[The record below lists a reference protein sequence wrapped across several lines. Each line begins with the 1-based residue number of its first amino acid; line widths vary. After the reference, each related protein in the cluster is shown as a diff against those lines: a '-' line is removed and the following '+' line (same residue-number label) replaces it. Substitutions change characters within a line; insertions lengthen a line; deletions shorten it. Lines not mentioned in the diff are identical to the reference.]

1 MLNAIYDYPI
11 EITKVDVKNL
21 LGIDVTDE
29 IFEVLIGAHIY
40 IYDVLIY
47 PTFNEDI
54 KRRIIDKHREVLEK
68 PLKKALLT
76 QLIICIATETSET
89 GTAFCKAT
97 AIPLTAKNNRKSL
110 QRCLLRASSIFS
122 KARQSTC
129 CMQEADYERIEIR
142 PQLQS
147 HLRCT
152 RCENRA

>member
-76 QLIICIATETSET
+76 Q
-89 GTAFCKAT
+89 F
-97 AIPLTAKNNRKSL
+97 
-110 QRCLLRASSIFS
+110 
-122 KARQSTC
+122 
-129 CMQEADYERIEIR
+129 DYMYRNGDVGNWNGF
-142 PQLQS
+142 LQS
-147 HLRCT
+147 DGNSVDSKEQQEILTKMIAPRVV
-152 RCENRA
+152 NILKGAPIDLLYAGG